1 MSTQVVLLI
10 AAGVILLIYLYVRS
24 RRKSRE
30 GKYRDM

>member
-1 MSTQVVLLI
+1 VSTQVVLLI

-30 GKYRDM
+30 RKYRDM